1 MKNSLLHCVNNYNDQ
16 NLSCFVLR
24 ILYDV
29 HVINQSKRIVVG
41 EASFTR
47 RYKYCACT
55 MDIDRTVELHLIETK
70 FSSMSN

>member
-1 MKNSLLHCVNNYNDQ
+1 MIRINIID
-16 NLSCFVLR
+16 FVLR

-29 HVINQSKRIVVG
+29 HVINQSPLKRIVVG
-41 EASFTR
+41 EASFAR
-47 RYKYCACT
+47 RYKCCACT